1 MKIANETKVGILA
14 AFSIALLIIGY
25 NFLKGN
31 SIFSSETVLYAR
43 YSRVDGLAVSKP
55 VLINGFQ
62 IGRVDKLILQ
72 PNGTIIATLKI
83 QGKYDI
89 PKNSIAKLEST
100 DLLGSKAIVMALGT
114 GQDFAQDGDTLNA
127 NVEKNLMEA
136 VQPVQKKAE
145 LIIGKMDS
153 ILTSVNTI
161 LNPNFQKNVDKSF
174 NSIAATLT
182 SLEGTSKKVDGLVGT
197 ESKRIAAIL
206 ANAESI
212 SLNLKNNNEKINAIL
227 NNINTITDQ
236 VAAANFKQ
244 TLDNANKA
252 VSDLQGIVTKV
263 NNGQGTLGL
272 LVNDTKMYDNLNNAS
287 KNLDN
292 LIIDLKENPK
302 RYVHFSV
309 FGGGNKRTNNKRP
322 VST

>member
-1 MKIANETKVGILA
+1 MKITNETKVGILA

-31 SIFSSETVLYAR
+31 AIFSSETILYAR
-43 YSRVDGLAVSKP
+43 YTRVDGLAVSKP
-55 VLINGFQ
+55 VLINGYQ
-62 IGRVDKLILQ
+62 IGRVDKLQLE
-72 PNGTIIATLKI
+72 PNGTILATLKI
-83 QGKYDI
+83 NGKYDI
-89 PKNSIAKLEST
+89 PKTSVARLEST
-100 DLLGSKAIVMALGT
+100 DLLGSKAIVMALGA
-114 GQDFAQDGDTLNA
+114 GNDYAMDGDTLNA

-153 ILTSVNTI
+153 ILTSVNSI
-161 LNPNFQKNVDKSF
+161 LNPDFQKNVNKSF
-174 NSIAATLT
+174 NSIAATLA

-197 ESKRIAAIL
+197 EGKRISAIL

-212 SLNLKNNNEKINAIL
+212 SLNLKNNNEKISAIL
-227 NNINTITDQ
+227 TNINTITDQ

-244 TLDNANKA
+244 TIDNANKA
-252 VSDLQGIVTKV
+252 VADLQGIVTKV
-263 NNGQGTLGL
+263 NNGQGSLGM
-272 LVNDTKMYDNLNNAS
+272 LVNDTKMYDNLNSAS

-309 FGGGNKRTNNKRP
+309 FGGGKKDK
-322 VST
+322 

>member
-1 MKIANETKVGILA
+1 MKIANETKVGIMA

-31 SIFSSETVLYAR
+31 AIFSDETVLYAK
-43 YSRVDGLAVSKP
+43 YSHVDGLAVSKP

-62 IGRVDKLILQ
+62 IGRVDKLQLQ
-72 PNGTIIATLKI
+72 SDGSIVATLKI
-83 QGKYDI
+83 KGKYDI
-89 PKNSIAKLEST
+89 PKNSIAKLEGT

-114 GQDFAQDGDTLNA
+114 GTNYAKDGDTLNA
-127 NVEKNLMEA
+127 NVAKGLLET

-174 NSIAATLT
+174 NSIASTLT
-182 SLEGTSKKVDGLVGT
+182 SLEATSKKVDNLVGS
-197 ESKRIAAIL
+197 EGSRVSAIL
-206 ANAESI
+206 ANVEAI
-212 SLNLKNNNEKINAIL
+212 SANLKKNNEKINGIL
-227 NNINTITDQ
+227 NNISTITDQ

-244 TLDNANKA
+244 TIENANKA
-252 VSDLQGIVTKV
+252 VADLQGIVSKV
-263 NNGQGTLGL
+263 NNGQGSLGM
-272 LVNDTKMYDNLNNAS
+272 LVNDTKMYENLTNAS

-292 LIIDLKENPK
+292 LMIDLKQNPK

-309 FGGGNKRTNNKRP
+309 FGGGGKKDN
-322 VST
+322 

>member
-1 MKIANETKVGILA
+1 VKITNETKVGILA

-31 SIFSSETVLYAR
+31 AIFSSETILYAR
-43 YSRVDGLAVSKP
+43 YTHVDGLGVSKP
-55 VLINGFQ
+55 VLINGYQ
-62 IGRVDKLILQ
+62 IGRVDALQ
-72 PNGTIIATLKI
+72 LEPNGSILATLEIK
-83 QGKYDI
+83 GKYDI
-89 PKNSIAKLEST
+89 PKNSVARLEST
-100 DLLGSKAIVMALGT
+100 DLLGSKAIVMALGS
-114 GQDFAQDGDTLNA
+114 GAFAEDGDTLNA

-153 ILTSVNTI
+153 ILTSVNSI

-174 NSIAATLT
+174 NSIASTLS
-182 SLEGTSKKVDGLVGT
+182 SLEATSKKVDNLVGA
-197 ESKRIAAIL
+197 EGSRISVIL
-206 ANAESI
+206 ANVEAI
-212 SLNLKNNNEKINAIL
+212 SNNLKNNNQKINGIL
-227 NNINTITDQ
+227 NNINSITDQ

-244 TLDNANKA
+244 TIDNANKVVA
-252 VSDLQGIVTKV
+252 DLQSMVSKMNTG
-263 NNGQGTLGL
+263 NGSLSL
-272 LVNDTKMYDNLNNAS
+272 LLNDSKMYDNLNSAS

-309 FGGGNKRTNNKRP
+309 FGGGGKKDK
-322 VST
+322 

>member
-1 MKIANETKVGILA
+1 VKIANETKVGILA
-14 AFSIALLIIGY
+14 AFSIAVLIIGY

-43 YSRVDGLAVSKP
+43 YTRVDGLGVSKP

-62 IGRVDKLILQ
+62 IGRVDKLVLQ
-72 PNGTIIATLKI
+72 PNGEILATLKI
-83 QGKYDI
+83 KGKYDI
-89 PKNSIAKLEST
+89 PKNSVAKLEST

-114 GQDFAQDGDTLNA
+114 GNDFAQDGDTLNS

-161 LNPNFQKNVDKSF
+161 LNPDFQKNVNKSF
-174 NSIAATLT
+174 NSIASTLS

-197 ESKRIAAIL
+197 EGKRISAIL

-212 SLNLKNNNEKINAIL
+212 SSNLKNNNAKINAIL

-244 TLDNANKA
+244 TIDNANKA
-252 VSDLQGIVTKV
+252 VTDLQGIVTKV
-263 NNGQGTLGL
+263 NDGKGTLGL

-309 FGGGNKRTNNKRP
+309 FGGGNKDK
-322 VST
+322 

>member
-31 SIFSSETVLYAR
+31 SIFSSETLLYAR
-43 YSRVDGLAVSKP
+43 YSRVDGLAISKP

-62 IGRVDKLILQ
+62 IGRVDKLVLQ
-72 PNGTIIATLKI
+72 PDGSILATLRIK
-83 QGKYDI
+83 GKYDI
-89 PKNSIAKLEST
+89 PKSSIARLEST
-100 DLLGSKAIVMALGT
+100 DLLGSKAIVMSLGS
-114 GQDFAQDGDTLNA
+114 GKDYAQEGDTLNSK
-127 NVEKNLMEA
+127 VEKNLMET

-145 LIIGKMDS
+145 MIIGKMDS
-153 ILTSVNTI
+153 ILTSVNSI
-161 LNPNFQKNVDKSF
+161 LNPDFQKNVNKSF
-174 NSIAATLT
+174 NSIAGTLA
-182 SLEGTSKKVDGLVGT
+182 SLEGTSKKVDGLVGS

-212 SLNLKNNNEKINAIL
+212 SSNLKNNNERINAIL
-227 NNINTITDQ
+227 GNINKITDQ

-244 TLDNANKA
+244 TIDNANKA
-252 VSDLQGIVTKV
+252 VADLQGIVSKV
-263 NNGQGTLGL
+263 NDGKGTLGL

-292 LIIDLKENPK
+292 LIIDLKANPK

-309 FGGGNKRTNNKRP
+309 FGGGSKKDK
-322 VST
+322 

>member
-31 SIFSSETVLYAR
+31 AIFSSETVLYAK
-43 YSRVDGLAVSKP
+43 YSHVDGLGVSKP
-55 VLINGFQ
+55 VMINGFQ
-62 IGRVDKLILQ
+62 IGRVDKLQLQ
-72 PNGTIIATLKI
+72 PDGSIVATLKI
-83 QGKYDI
+83 KGKYEI

-114 GQDFAQDGDTLNA
+114 GMDFAQDGDTLNA
-127 NVEKNLMEA
+127 NVAKGLLETVE
-136 VQPVQKKAE
+136 PVQKKAE
-145 LIIGKMDS
+145 LIIAKMDS

-161 LNPNFQKNVDKSF
+161 LNPSFQKNVDKSF
-174 NSIAATLT
+174 NSIASTLA
-182 SLEGTSKKVDGLVGT
+182 SLEATSKKVDNLVGS
-197 ESKRIAAIL
+197 EGSRISSILSNVEAIS
-206 ANAESI
+206 N
-212 SLNLKNNNEKINAIL
+212 NLKQNNQKINAIL

-244 TLDNANKA
+244 TIDNANKA
-252 VSDLQGIVTKV
+252 VADLQGIVMKV

-309 FGGGNKRTNNKRP
+309 FGGGNKKDK
-322 VST
+322 

>member
-31 SIFSSETVLYAR
+31 AIFSSETVLYAK
-43 YSRVDGLAVSKP
+43 YSHVDGLGVSKP
-55 VLINGFQ
+55 VMINGFQ
-62 IGRVDKLILQ
+62 IGRVDKLQLQ
-72 PNGTIIATLKI
+72 PDGSIVATLKI
-83 QGKYDI
+83 KGKYEI

-127 NVEKNLMEA
+127 NVAKGLLETVE
-136 VQPVQKKAE
+136 PVQKKAE
-145 LIIGKMDS
+145 LIIAKMDS

-174 NSIAATLT
+174 NSIASTLA
-182 SLEGTSKKVDGLVGT
+182 SLEATSKKVDNLVGS
-197 ESKRIAAIL
+197 EGSRISSILSNVEAIS
-206 ANAESI
+206 N
-212 SLNLKNNNEKINAIL
+212 NLKQNNQKINAIL

-244 TLDNANKA
+244 TIDNANKA
-252 VSDLQGIVTKV
+252 VADLQGIVAKV

-309 FGGGNKRTNNKRP
+309 FGGGNKKDK
-322 VST
+322 

>member
-31 SIFSSETVLYAR
+31 AIFSNETVLYAR
-43 YSRVDGLAVSKP
+43 YSHVDGLGVSKP

-62 IGRVDKLILQ
+62 IGRVDKLELQ
-72 PNGTIIATLKI
+72 SDGTILATLKI
-83 QGKYDI
+83 KGRYEI
-89 PKNSIAKLEST
+89 PKNSIAKLEGT

-114 GQDFAQDGDTLNA
+114 GTDYAQDGDTLNA
-127 NVEKNLMEA
+127 NVAKGLLET

-145 LIIGKMDS
+145 LIIAKMDS
-153 ILTSVNTI
+153 ILTSVNSI

-174 NSIAATLT
+174 NSIASTLS
-182 SLEGTSKKVDGLVGT
+182 SLEATSKKVDNLVGT
-197 ESKRIAAIL
+197 EGSRISGIL
-206 ANAESI
+206 ANVEAI
-212 SLNLKNNNEKINAIL
+212 TGNLKKNNEKINDIL
-227 NNINTITDQ
+227 VNVHSITDQ

-244 TLDNANKA
+244 TIDNANKA
-252 VSDLQGIVTKV
+252 MADLQGIVTKI
-263 NNGQGTLGL
+263 NNGQGSLGM
-272 LVNDTKMYDNLNNAS
+272 LVNDTKMYDNLTNAS

-292 LIIDLKENPK
+292 LMIDLKQNPK

-309 FGGGNKRTNNKRP
+309 FGGGKKDK
-322 VST
+322 